1 MAIGNPVS
9 LTSNVAS
16 KTITATATASQTQF
30 TVTGGYR
37 INQISV
43 YRGGVR
49 LVDGQDYTAVDGS
62 TVTLLSPASEN
73 DLLEFQIFDDFRVA
87 DAIVSD
93 AANQTI
99 RGNVTITG
107 TLTGTAT
114 TATLA
119 NTATVA
125 TNAQGLT
132 GTPNIVVGSIT
143 ATSSAVGTAVTSN
156 STGVDVTGGVNVSGI
171 VTASSFVGSGANLT
185 NLNIPAGFTELD
197 AALFN

>member
-62 TVTLLSPASEN
+62 IVTLLSPASEN
-73 DLLEFQIFDDFRVA
+73 DILEFQIFDDFRVA

-114 TATLA
+114 TAT
-119 NTATVA
+119 TATL
-125 TNAQGLT
+125 AQGLT
-132 GTPNIVVGSIT
+132 GSPDITVGTLT
-143 ATSSAVGTAVTSN
+143 ATTSAVGAAVTSN

>member
-43 YRGGVR
+43 YRGGIR

-62 TVTLLSPASEN
+62 IVTLLSPASEN
-73 DLLEFQIFDDFRVA
+73 DILEFQIFDDFRVA

-114 TATLA
+114 TAT
-119 NTATVA
+119 TATL
-125 TNAQGLT
+125 AQGLT
-132 GTPNIVVGSIT
+132 GSPDITVGTLT
-143 ATSSAVGTAVTSN
+143 ATTSAVGAAVTSN